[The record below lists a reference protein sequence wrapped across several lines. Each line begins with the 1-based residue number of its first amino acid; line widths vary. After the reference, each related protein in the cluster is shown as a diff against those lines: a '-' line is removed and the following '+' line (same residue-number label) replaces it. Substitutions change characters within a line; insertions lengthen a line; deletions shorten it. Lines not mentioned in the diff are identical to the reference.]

1 MPLLLSVVLSLLLQS
16 CVKRLAVNSIANAL
30 TEGSASVY
38 ARDDD
43 PVLVG
48 AALPFALKTM
58 ETLLEQAPN
67 NKKLLIATASGFVQY
82 AHAFVLQPANTLEF
96 TDLAAARDERDR
108 ARRLFLRARTYA
120 LRALELD
127 HDGITERLTSD
138 PRAAVSTARL
148 QDIHALYWTGVAW
161 GSAISISKSDMSL
174 VGEVPIVRSLLER
187 ALALAP
193 DWEDGAIHEFFIH
206 FDAGRTEAE
215 GGGIAK
221 AESHFERAMHLNG
234 GRSIGPLVVL
244 AETVCVRQQDR
255 GRFKDLLNRALTF
268 DIDKYPDRRL
278 ANILAQKKAAE
289 LLENIDHLFYL
300 DDQAINEPPLK
311 THN

>member
-1 MPLLLSVVLSLLLQS
+1 MKKRKKHLALSVILTMMAIFASDSYSLAIGASPERNGKPLVIKMATLAPSGSPWHETLKEMAIEWAEISDGQVLLSVVLSLLLQS

-30 TEGSASVY
+30 TEGSAIVY

-48 AALPFALKTM
+48 EALPFALKTM
-58 ETLLEQAPN
+58 ETLLEQTPN

-108 ARRLFLRARTYA
+108 AKRLFLRARTYA
-120 LRALELD
+120 LRALELN

-138 PRAAVSTARL
+138 PAAAVSTARL
-148 QDIHALYWTGVAW
+148 QDIHALYWAGVAW

-206 FDAGRTEAE
+206 F
-215 GGGIAK
+215 
-221 AESHFERAMHLNG
+221 HFI
-234 GRSIGPLVVL
+234 S
-244 AETVCVRQQDR
+244 
-255 GRFKDLLNRALTF
+255 
-268 DIDKYPDRRL
+268 RL
-278 ANILAQKKAAE
+278 EFI
-289 LLENIDHLFYL
+289 
-300 DDQAINEPPLK
+300 
-311 THN
+311 